1 MKKLGIALILSVLV
15 ISGCTST
22 SKKKKRSSSTQ
33 QTSQISEQPGTSANP
48 TSGNPGVSS
57 NPTISGTTN
66 QGTSETPQPTDP
78 IIESLEVEGY
88 KDTFQVG
95 DQFYFGGTA
104 TVTYEDGSQEDVTS
118 KVQFSGF
125 DSSEANNQLSIIVTY
140 SNNSSTGG
148 TNYYVSIVS
157 DITNLGK
164 LKIGAIKEYM
174 EAHPITVP
182 ADKKCAVDYK
192 TKVTFD
198 GVALESVNLVKYNK
212 FSGLGDSFPA
222 KIIFGDDTGYIA
234 VTGTGAEGNLVDG
247 VKSHVGK
254 ETSKYTIVGYLSIYL
269 GHYEIVVDEAE
280 TDKNGKNGWDETL
293 SVTCDVATLSKQ
305 NITIEEFYDIAKDNN
320 YNCAGHGYG
329 EIYTIKNATCY
340 FSDSGDNIYYLS
352 DGERLLKVINHNRP
366 DLSEG
371 KVYDV
376 VGLLSML
383 NYSGAIYLQK
393 ATEVAG
399 TPVALNLTSVI
410 EKNIIDLKKIKA
422 SQDDTN
428 TRYPEY
434 TMFWSHLYKTTGYLT
449 TCVQDGKYFIGI
461 RDTYYTGK
469 DPISG
474 QVQAQTT
481 YNMALIDN
489 ENFWNVSL
497 EDHQKYNPYID
508 YIDQDTAV
516 EVYYIPQQ
524 LDYTKGEARWKIFL
538 LPSTFPMVN
547 E

>member
-22 SKKKKRSSSTQ
+22 SKKKKRSSSIEQ
-33 QTSQISEQPGTSANP
+33 SSQISEEGTSTNSN
-48 TSGNPGVSS
+48 SGNTSASS
-57 NPTISGTTN
+57 APTISS
-66 QGTSETPQPTDP
+66 TSNSSISGTPQPTDP
-78 IIESLEVEGY
+78 IIENLEVEGY
-88 KDTFQVG
+88 KDTFKVG
-95 DQFYFGGTA
+95 DEFYFGGTA
-104 TVTYEDGSQEDVTS
+104 IVTYEDGSQEDVTS
-118 KVQFSGF
+118 KVEFDGF
-125 DSSEANNQLSIIVTY
+125 DSSAVNDQLSIIVKY
-140 SNNSSTGG
+140 SNNSSIGA

-164 LKIGAIKEYM
+164 LKIGAIKDYM

-182 ADKKCAVDYK
+182 TDKKCAVDYK
-192 TKVTFD
+192 TKVTFE
-198 GVALESVNLVKYNK
+198 GVALESVNLIKYNK
-212 FSGLGDSFPA
+212 FSGLEDSFPA

-234 VTGTGAEGNLVDG
+234 VTGTGAEGKLIDG

-254 ETSKYTIVGYLSIYL
+254 ETSKYTIVGYLSVYL
-269 GHYEIVVDEAE
+269 EHYEIVVDEVE
-280 TDKNGKNGWDETL
+280 TDKNGKNGWDQTL
-293 SVTCDVATLSKQ
+293 PVTCDVAELSKKD
-305 NITIEEFYDIAKDNN
+305 ITIEEFYNLAKDNN

-340 FSDSGDNIYYLS
+340 FSDAGDNIYYLT
-352 DGERLLKVINHNRP
+352 DGTRLLKVINHNRP

-383 NYSGAIYLQK
+383 NYSGSIYLQK
-393 ATEVAG
+393 ATEVTG
-399 TPVALNLTSVI
+399 SPISLDLTSAI

-428 TRYPEY
+428 TRYPDF
-434 TMFWSHLYKTTGYLT
+434 TLFWSHLYKTTGYLT
-449 TCVQDGKYFIGI
+449 TCVQDGKYYIGI

-489 ENFWNVSL
+489 ENFWNVSEENL
-497 EDHQKYNPYID
+497 EHYNPYFDDID
-508 YIDQDTAV
+508 EETPVD
-516 EVYYIPQQ
+516 VYYIPQQ

-538 LPSTFPMVN
+538 LPSTFPMIY

>member
-1 MKKLGIALILSVLV
+1 MKNLRIALILSILV
-15 ISGCTST
+15 ITGCTST
-22 SKKKKRSSSTQ
+22 AKKKKRPSSAE
-33 QTSQISEQPGTSANP
+33 QTSQNTEQPGTSD
-48 TSGNPGVSS
+48 TSVSGNSSGSS
-57 NPTISGTTN
+57 NSTSSGS
-66 QGTSETPQPTDP
+66 SEIPPADP
-78 IIESLEVEGY
+78 IIEALDVEGY

-95 DQFYFGGTA
+95 DEFYFGGTA
-104 TVTYEDGSQEDVTS
+104 IVTYEDGSQEEVTS

-125 DSSEANNQLSIIVTY
+125 DSSEANDLLSITVTY
-140 SNNSSTGG
+140 SNNSSVGG

-174 EAHPITVP
+174 EAHQITVP
-182 ADKKCAVDYK
+182 SDKKCAIDYK
-192 TKVTFD
+192 TKVSFD
-198 GVALESVNLVKYNK
+198 GVALESVNLVKCNK

-254 ETSKYTIVGYLSIYL
+254 ETSKYTIVGYLSVYL
-269 GHYEIVVDEAE
+269 GHYEIVVDEVA
-280 TDKNGKNGWDETL
+280 TNKNGKNGWDETL
-293 SVTCDVATLSKQ
+293 PVTCDVATLSKQ

-340 FSDSGDNIYYLS
+340 FSDAGDNIYYLS

-371 KVYDV
+371 KVYNV

-393 ATEVAG
+393 ATEVTG
-399 TPVALNLTSVI
+399 TPVTINLSSAI
-410 EKNIIDLKKIKA
+410 EKNIVDLKKIKA

-428 TRYPEY
+428 TRYPEF
-434 TMFWSHLYKTTGYLT
+434 TVFWSHLYKTSGYLT
-449 TCVQDGKYFIGI
+449 TCVQDGKYYIGI

-489 ENFWNVSL
+489 ENFWNVSEENL
-497 EDHQKYNPYID
+497 KRYNPYID
-508 YIDQDTAV
+508 YIDQNTPV
-516 EVYYIPQQ
+516 NVYYIPQQ
-524 LDYTKGEARWKIFL
+524 LDYTKDEARWKIFL
-538 LPSTFPMVN
+538 LPSTLPMIY